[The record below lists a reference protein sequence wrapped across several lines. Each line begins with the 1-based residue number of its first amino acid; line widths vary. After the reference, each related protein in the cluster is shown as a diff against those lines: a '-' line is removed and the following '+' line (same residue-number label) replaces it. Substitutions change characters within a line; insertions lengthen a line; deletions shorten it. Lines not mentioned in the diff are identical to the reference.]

1 MKFTKYV
8 ACILVVLMLVSTFV
22 ACGGNSNTE
31 GTTSSVSSENV
42 VESSDAES
50 ATSKETEATSKT
62 EATSET
68 EVTSEIEA
76 TSEIKATSET
86 EVTSETETT
95 SETEVTSETEA
106 IYETEATS
114 ETEATT
120 ESETVTTIP
129 RPEIVENASSLA
141 NGVSAHYSDGSR
153 KDYYV
158 NNQNMTVHLGLGG
171 DGNKAVRSITN
182 KKGGVYIENTM
193 DVYAIV
199 SGERYTFSNSNVKAR
214 ANIYRL
220 GYYFYDVHVL
230 DQSLFDAT
238 AITARTDIE
247 VSEEN
252 IFEQYDIAPVF
263 SNGEVIYKVKSV
275 RDPNIAF
282 KTNYVA
288 AEYNCISFKMKANAA
303 SIGNIYVCAG
313 GDRLFSGSRVMSFD
327 IINDGEY
334 HTYVIDL
341 ASAIKD
347 YTGTVTGIR
356 FDVGH
361 SEGET
366 IGIKDIQA
374 VKVNTD
380 VPELYLD
387 RTLNTY
393 SDKLHQVI
401 HVVAKENV
409 TNIEALGMI
418 TRIDA
423 STVAKVIV
431 KDKNGISD
439 SIEGVDWSSAEY
451 IGFDVKDAGVFGY
464 ILPEHKESGSFSVT
478 LENGY
483 YVIDQV
489 SAPEGNK
496 LDAKAGFN
504 MGNRIYTDE
513 NHSFDAFVKEAEYE
527 RNPIETIRVTDG
539 SGSSK
544 YVGYDHLRGAYRF
557 EIAGTDFSTAYYKT
571 PDHHFSVS
579 VMIDGIAEDR
589 SIYIYTHTL
598 SQGLEGSAMLDL
610 NNMLLPI
617 NVEVCKNFCGE
628 DEEPLFD
635 DGDVGYGEAIVPI
648 YIRGGEELEFTI
660 LNLYQN
666 WGNYPLK
673 QLSAI
678 QYYAPYYHLSTGVSE
693 TNCISPYYGRT
704 KTLYTL
710 PDHRAMS
717 APLWE
722 SQPQHTAGGHHIF
735 LKYVDKYGVYSASE
749 TREHTINSS
758 GLTYV
763 DLSMGYMSDDGRIK
777 ATYQHIEMPQTDENR
792 TYYIMTY
799 EVLEDIEFDS
809 FKEDFQFY
817 SMQGYV
823 PYKNLSYLDA
833 NNEFKVTKNSP
844 NKAKYYSLGTE
855 APYFALYGADHNDYI
870 NLSCIIADWDIVI
883 GGEKFDGNLA
893 IKNADSICSLT
904 LNIEEVTLKA
914 GDTMKICM
922 ILTPWGYTDSTDDT
936 LVRNIR
942 ENTCL
947 DPIAVTSE
955 TDKVIDNMFMPEVR
969 SADGESAIF
978 TLSGGPDRVA
988 VRVYGFDAIGVP
1000 KLYEQIKGK
1009 WRQVKIASDNRYD
1022 GYWVYLDEDGTL
1034 SYSFVID
1041 REDGAETSFKVAVEE
1056 PEYMKHNLSVG
1067 YEPSGKGDGKIV
1079 KKCVDCGEVF
1089 IKKECGHVNGEI
1101 YEDEGSGKLFVNCP
1115 DCESNVEYGCKHED
1129 VYYSWVEGEA
1139 KENVTCTKC
1148 GHNEVIDARMIVFF
1162 QTCYNLG
1169 ASNSQY
1175 YEGKEL
1181 QTVDFGG
1188 MPTHTAN
1195 HGLVSGQWAY
1205 VSGGIKELA
1214 FSVDGGN
1221 NWYKVHNVVES
1232 AIASENYYNTIAAKI
1247 PTFANDYEKN
1257 IIMGVAGAVR
1267 LDTRTGNG
1275 YSLEV
1280 DQARAIAYAIIEG
1293 YLPEDVTTFT
1303 LTLGAVPRDND
1314 SAVVPLVNCINVAVQ
1329 ESEKAV
1335 IADVLSSVSCLH
1347 RNVTINEKCEQIC
1360 TKCGE
1365 KASDEL
1371 IHTPSDEWTEASDGS
1386 GLLVIKCTVCD
1397 AVLETNACKHT
1408 NATYSWVEGEAKE
1421 NKLCIDCGHS
1431 EIVDARFIVSFD
1443 SCYNNGATNASIL
1456 NGTSIVTSDYAG
1468 KPTHIAYHGLVSNG
1482 WCYVSGGVKEYVF
1495 SVDGGKTWYKVSNVY
1510 GSSVGSQDHYNAIV
1524 RAIPSFATE
1533 EDKEIILNLAG
1544 AIKFSTRTGNGY
1556 GLEVNQ
1562 AQAVAKA
1569 VEDGYIASTTSTF
1582 TIILG
1587 AVPIENDT
1595 AIVPVV
1601 QFINVKLP

>member
-1 MKFTKYV
+1 MKFAKHL
-8 ACILVVLMLVSTFV
+8 ACILVLLMLVSAFA

-31 GTTSSVSSENV
+31 DSTSPESSGNV
-42 VESSDAES
+42 VESSETEL
-50 ATSKETEATSKT
+50 ATSKEP
-62 EATSET
+62 ET
-68 EVTSEIEA
+68 DSG
-76 TSEIKATSET
+76 SD
-86 EVTSETETT
+86 
-95 SETEVTSETEA
+95 
-106 IYETEATS
+106 
-114 ETEATT
+114 
-120 ESETVTTIP
+120 TVTTVP
-129 RPEIVENASSLA
+129 RQKIVENASSLA
-141 NGVSAHYSDGSR
+141 NGVSAYYGDGSR

-158 NNQNMTVHLGLGG
+158 NNKNMTVHLGLGG
-171 DGNKAVRSITN
+171 DGGKAVRSITN

-238 AITARTDIE
+238 AITGRTDIE
-247 VSEEN
+247 ISEEN
-252 IFEQYDIAPVF
+252 VFEQCDITPVF
-263 SNGEVIYKVKSV
+263 SSDEVIYKVNSV

-313 GDRLFSGSRVMSFD
+313 GDGLFSGSRVMSFD

-341 ASAIKD
+341 AGAIKD
-347 YTGTVTGIR
+347 YSGTVTGIR

-393 SDKLHQVI
+393 SDKLHQVV

-409 TNIEALGMI
+409 SGIEALGMI

-423 STVAKVIV
+423 CTVEKVIV
-431 KDKNGISD
+431 KDKNGLKD
-439 SIEGVDWSSAEY
+439 SIEGIDWNSAEY
-451 IGFDVKDAGVFGY
+451 IGFDIKDAGIFGY
-464 ILPEHKESGSFSVT
+464 ILPEHKESGSFFVT
-478 LENGY
+478 LEDGY

-489 SAPEGNK
+489 SAPEDNK
-496 LDAKAGFN
+496 LGAKSGFN

-527 RNPIETIRVTDG
+527 RNPIETVKVTD
-539 SGSSK
+539 SLQNSK

-571 PDHHFSVS
+571 PDCHFSVS
-579 VMIDGIAEDR
+579 VMIDGISEDR
-589 SIYIYTHTL
+589 SIYVYTHTL
-598 SQGLEGSAMLDL
+598 SQGLEGAAILDL
-610 NNMLLPI
+610 NSLLLPI
-617 NVEVCKNFCGE
+617 NLEVCKNFCGE

-666 WGNYPLK
+666 WGKYPLK

-693 TNCISPYYGRT
+693 TNCISMYYGRT
-704 KTLYTL
+704 KTLSTL

-717 APLWE
+717 APMWT
-722 SQPQHTAGGHHIF
+722 SQPQHTAGGHHEF
-735 LKYVDKYGVYSASE
+735 LKYKDKYDLYSASE
-749 TREHTINSS
+749 TRAHTITSS
-758 GLTYV
+758 GLTYADV
-763 DLSMGYMSDDGRIK
+763 TMGYMSDDGRIK
-777 ATYQHIEMPQTDENR
+777 ASYRHIEMPQEDENR
-792 TYYIMTY
+792 TYYIMKY
-799 EVLEDIEFDS
+799 EVLEDIEFDN

-817 SMQGYV
+817 SMKGSNV
-823 PYKNLSYLDA
+823 TYKYIAYLNE
-833 NNEFKVTKNSP
+833 NNESDKTKNSTSR
-844 NKAKYYSLGTE
+844 AKYYTLGTE
-855 APYFALYGADHNDYI
+855 APYFAMYSADHDDYV
-870 NLSCIIADWDIVI
+870 NLSCIIKDWDIVI
-883 GGEKFDGNLA
+883 GGDKYTGKWVLRNEQGA
-893 IKNADSICSLT
+893 CCLT
-904 LNIEEVTLKA
+904 LDLEEVTLKA
-914 GDTMKICM
+914 GDTIEFSM
-922 ILTPWGYTDSTDDT
+922 ILTPWGYTDATDEKNVLD
-936 LVRNIR
+936 IR
-942 ENTCL
+942 EDSCL
-947 DPIAVTSE
+947 DPAVMTSD
-955 TDKVIDNMFMPEVR
+955 TDYVIDDGFVPSVR
-969 SADGESAIF
+969 SRDGESAIF

-988 VRVYGFDAIGVP
+988 IRVYGFDAIGLP
-1000 KLYEQIKGK
+1000 KLYEQKKGK
-1009 WRQVKIASDNRYD
+1009 WKPIDISSENGYD
-1022 GYWVYLDEDGTL
+1022 GYWVYLDDDGTL

-1041 REDGAETSFKVAVEE
+1041 REDGAEMSFKVAVEE
-1056 PEYMKHNLSVG
+1056 PEYMKHNLSAG
-1067 YEPSGKGDGKIV
+1067 YEPSGNGDGMIV
-1079 KKCVDCGEVF
+1079 KKCIDCGEVF
-1089 IKKECGHVNGEI
+1089 ITKECGHVNGEI
-1101 YEDEGSGKLFVNCP
+1101 YEDEGSGELFVNCP
-1115 DCESNVEYGCKHED
+1115 DCESNIKYGCKHES

-1169 ASNSQY
+1169 ASNSPY

-1205 VSGGIKELA
+1205 VSGGIKELV
-1214 FSVDGGN
+1214 FSVDGGV
-1221 NWYKVHNVVES
+1221 NWYKVHNVVGN
-1232 AIASENYYNTIAAKI
+1232 AIADESYFNAIAAKI
-1247 PTFANDYEKN
+1247 PTLNNDYEKN
-1257 IIMGVAGAVR
+1257 IIVGIAGAAR
-1267 LDTRTGNG
+1267 FDTRTGSG

-1280 DQARAIAYAIIEG
+1280 DQARAISYAIIEG
-1293 YLPEDVTTFT
+1293 YLPENATTFT

-1314 SAVVPLVNCINVAVQ
+1314 TAVVPLIECTNIAIQ

-1335 IADVLSSVSCLH
+1335 INDVLASISCLH
-1347 RNVTINEKCEQIC
+1347 RNVTINERCEQIC

-1365 KASDEL
+1365 KASEEL
-1371 IHTPSDEWTEASDGS
+1371 IHTPSDQWTEADDGS
-1386 GLLVIKCTVCD
+1386 GLLVIKCTVCN
-1397 AVLETNACKHT
+1397 AVVETNACKHT

-1421 NKLCIDCGHS
+1421 KRLCADCGYG
-1431 EIVDARFIVSFD
+1431 EIIDARFVVSFD

-1468 KPTHIAYHGLVSNG
+1468 KPTHIAQHGLVSNG
-1482 WCYVSGGVKEYVF
+1482 WCYIAGGIKEYVF

-1524 RAIPSFATE
+1524 SAIPSFATE
-1533 EDKEIILNLAG
+1533 EDKEIILNVAG

-1562 AQAVAKA
+1562 AQAVANA
-1569 VEDGYIASTTSTF
+1569 VEDGYISSTTSTF

-1595 AIVPVV
+1595 AVVPIV